1 MNYIRLGDFLT
12 QSEMELAVKMWNES
26 KRGYA
31 RRLHDTILLPNIA
44 RINQSL
50 GQENDPMYLAYVV
63 ENVMGRA
70 HD

>member
-12 QSEMELAVKMWNES
+12 DKELELAVRMWNES
-26 KRGYA
+26 RRNYA
-31 RRLHDTILLPNIA
+31 RRLHDALLLPNID